1 MLRFA
6 VRQGLA
12 PGAFWQLSVTEWRA
26 LTEGQAAAAAAAG
39 GLDRAGLAVLLSRF
53 PDKKDD

>member
-26 LTEGQAAAAAAAG
+26 LTEAAGAASPGSG
-39 GLDRAGLAVLLSRF
+39 GLDRAGLEALLSRF
-53 PDKKDD
+53 PDKKND